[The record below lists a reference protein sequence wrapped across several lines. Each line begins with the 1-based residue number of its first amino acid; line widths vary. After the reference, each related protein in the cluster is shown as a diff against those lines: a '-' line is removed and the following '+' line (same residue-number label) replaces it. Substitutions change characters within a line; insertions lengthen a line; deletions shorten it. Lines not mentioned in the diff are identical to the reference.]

1 MKKVLATITVIVLGI
16 GAVAVVTLSSSG
28 TSGENGIVANRIVI
42 ADRSSRTAYDSEGI
56 KVVANDDWFRWSN
69 PDKSSR
75 LLCATVL
82 QPNLSDRKYRV
93 RFMDGTTTHGAEIS
107 RRMTMRGTEV
117 DILADFPIEKSDAPI
132 KMAIEGTDGKWETIY
147 SGAKGQNT
155 EFATWGTTAYG
166 EPYFEVRNALQPGSG
181 SGRYGFRVSSN
192 LAEGNDNLSIS
203 GDGTLT
209 IYDGT
214 LLRKMS
220 WIKIERS
227 EYKSI
232 ESRWVAFGKKGQA
245 QDFRDPVSKP
255 EVVAIF
261 SGRPE
266 PSSLKNEMNSFY
278 DRDETGWT
286 VDGLPTSPRCNPR
299 IAWNAGGDE
308 LPAWVLVRLPRS
320 MAGVPVHLMTEDGI
334 SAVTMSVPIDPGVEG
349 SPTWLYSVRSKYIKP
364 RANFKLRYV
373 SGAPQK
379 VSTLA
384 NQRQCKYQQ
393 LNPGEFCV
401 DKLDTRSK
409 LIATNV
415 PPQYRNMSTS
425 IKAFDEHGTLIAQ
438 GSFISS
444 DTICGAAIY
453 PMYTNA
459 KVAKVELYAQPY
471 QWFELKDIP
480 LVKPKRPATPQLQAS
495 RY

>member
-1 MKKVLATITVIVLGI
+1 MKKVLAATGVFVLVLAVIV
-16 GAVAVVTLSSSG
+16 VAVLPSREASSS
-28 TSGENGIVANRIVI
+28 NRIVL
-42 ADRSSRTAYDSEGI
+42 ADRNMRVAYDASGNRVTPNEE
-56 KVVANDDWFRWSN
+56 WFRWST

-155 EFATWGTTAYG
+155 EFATWGTTASG
-166 EPYFEVRNALQPGSG
+166 ERYFEVRNALQPGSD
-181 SGRYGFRVSSN
+181 SGRYEFRVSSN
-192 LAEGNDNLSIS
+192 LAEGNDNLSLS

-214 LLRKMS
+214 LLRKTT

-227 EYKSI
+227 EYKRI

-266 PSSLKNEMNSFY
+266 PGLLKNEMNSFY

-286 VDGLPTSPRCNPR
+286 VDGLPTSPRCNPH
-299 IAWNAGGDE
+299 IAWNAGGDS

-320 MAGVPVHLMTEDGI
+320 MAGVPLHLMTEDGI

-401 DKLDTRSK
+401 DKFDTRSK

-415 PPQYRNMSTS
+415 PTQYRNMSTS
-425 IKAFDEHGTLIAQ
+425 LKAFDEHGTLIAQ

-480 LVKPKRPATPQLQAS
+480 LVKPKRLATPQLQAS